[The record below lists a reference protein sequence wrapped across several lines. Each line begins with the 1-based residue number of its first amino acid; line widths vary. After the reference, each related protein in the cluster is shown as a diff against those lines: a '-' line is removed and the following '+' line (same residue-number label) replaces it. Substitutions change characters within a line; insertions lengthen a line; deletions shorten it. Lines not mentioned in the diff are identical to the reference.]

1 MRNRQLWTAV
11 LMLILGMAFSAQA
24 EVTTTRDDKGVWF
37 INGADSDSFYDVF
50 EAMGYAVA
58 SDRLWQAEL
67 FRRTAKGTLAEI
79 FGPDYLDQDALVRM
93 TGYTDAE
100 LTAGFAALDAET
112 REMVEGYVAGFNR
125 RISEVSTDPTQL
137 PFEFHAIAAKLGLPV
152 LVPAPW
158 TPEDVMAWQAMM
170 LRNFDPEAQ
179 KQGQLKNAALL
190 QYLTGVY
197 GPAQGMAMF
206 NDLRWTSDPA
216 ATTYIVAAENLTG
229 AQGTPATNEPPEV
242 LPGSLPEANLLKAAE
257 ELERRWEDRREKLE
271 RINAYVSMGS
281 YAWAISGKKTATGRP
296 ILYSGPQMGFDVPAI
311 ICEGSIEAAGLSISG
326 MAIAGLPGIVIG
338 RTPHHA
344 WSMQVGHA
352 RTTDYYF
359 EPAPASVP
367 AGYYTSRQETIPVA
381 GVGAVPLTVY
391 RSPHGPVVSPANFDP
406 ATYDAVADGPIVAWR
421 YSHWEEEFGTISAF
435 LGLARARSMD
445 DFGAAM
451 RDVGVSQHFCYA
463 DKNGNIAYW
472 MSGMDP
478 VRPATAGS
486 GQPVDWRFPQGMFG
500 FQAEWGTDL
509 KPLSTDRN
517 TSRGFY
523 AGWNSRTSLDYENS
537 ANNPSYY
544 FGPFHRAHVLEEYL
558 AGKDNLSFAEVRDLA
573 LNIAAT
579 DSFGSGGNPWA
590 FVEADFRAA
599 VAADPSAA
607 RTQALG
613 TMDGFD
619 GHFPAGGQANWAAGL
634 DRSDAWMLADRWIR
648 AAIDLTFMDELGGFP
663 DEYNAAEGKWN
674 NITVLFNVM
683 LHALAGDAASVPT
696 TYDWFS
702 NAADAAA
709 PQTAGAVIVA
719 ALDRAIAELGPKP
732 WGVDQ
737 RGEIEFNHPLFDSPP
752 LALNP
757 LHTIPFSSRSTYAHC
772 VEMGRSGPVRI
783 ESMFPLGE
791 SGDIR
796 AGALG
801 APVFDANFYTMAP
814 VYDFFAHRDFP
825 LFAKADDHDDDD
837 TCFIGVLT
845 GKRRK

>member
-125 RISEVSTDPTQL
+125 RISEVSADPTQL
-137 PFEFHAIAAKLGLPV
+137 PFEFHAIAAKLGLPI

-190 QYLTGVY
+190 QYLTAVY
-197 GPAQGMAMF
+197 GQTQGMAMF

-281 YAWAISGKKTATGRP
+281 YAWVISGKKTVTGRP

-421 YSHWEEEFGTISAF
+421 YSH
-435 LGLARARSMD
+435 
-445 DFGAAM
+445 
-451 RDVGVSQHFCYA
+451 
-463 DKNGNIAYW
+463 
-472 MSGMDP
+472 
-478 VRPATAGS
+478 
-486 GQPVDWRFPQGMFG
+486 
-500 FQAEWGTDL
+500 
-509 KPLSTDRN
+509 
-517 TSRGFY
+517 
-523 AGWNSRTSLDYENS
+523 
-537 ANNPSYY
+537 
-544 FGPFHRAHVLEEYL
+544 
-558 AGKDNLSFAEVRDLA
+558 
-573 LNIAAT
+573 
-579 DSFGSGGNPWA
+579 
-590 FVEADFRAA
+590 
-599 VAADPSAA
+599 
-607 RTQALG
+607 
-613 TMDGFD
+613 
-619 GHFPAGGQANWAAGL
+619 
-634 DRSDAWMLADRWIR
+634 
-648 AAIDLTFMDELGGFP
+648 
-663 DEYNAAEGKWN
+663 
-674 NITVLFNVM
+674 
-683 LHALAGDAASVPT
+683 
-696 TYDWFS
+696 
-702 NAADAAA
+702 
-709 PQTAGAVIVA
+709 
-719 ALDRAIAELGPKP
+719 
-732 WGVDQ
+732 
-737 RGEIEFNHPLFDSPP
+737 
-752 LALNP
+752 
-757 LHTIPFSSRSTYAHC
+757 
-772 VEMGRSGPVRI
+772 
-783 ESMFPLGE
+783 
-791 SGDIR
+791 
-796 AGALG
+796 
-801 APVFDANFYTMAP
+801 
-814 VYDFFAHRDFP
+814 
-825 LFAKADDHDDDD
+825 
-837 TCFIGVLT
+837 
-845 GKRRK
+845 